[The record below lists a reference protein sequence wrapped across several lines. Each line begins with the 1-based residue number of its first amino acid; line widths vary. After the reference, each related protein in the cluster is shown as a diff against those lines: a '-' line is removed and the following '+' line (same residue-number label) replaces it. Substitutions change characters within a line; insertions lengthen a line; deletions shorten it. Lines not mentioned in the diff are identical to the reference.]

1 MVCFCLKLSATIAAT
16 VLNLWCGILAGVP
29 VLTKVPS
36 SLATPTEG
44 SDFQETCQAKGYP
57 IPKLSWLRLGMPLPA
72 RRTEV
77 KSGNLT
83 IRKVRLSD
91 GGAYECA
98 ASNSMGTKKARISLA
113 VQRNPVMK
121 GNVHN
126 TGIILCYTWLAIQRI
141 LIWKLI
147 STKRLSSI
155 TFETSTCNWA
165 TSPRTTLAWT
175 LQNFQIES
183 FVPPL
188 LRLKLAL

>member
-1 MVCFCLKLSATIAAT
+1 MVYFCLKLSAPITTT
-16 VLNLWCGILAGVP
+16 VLNLWCGIFAGVP

-36 SLATPTEG
+36 SLATPYEG
-44 SDFQETCQAKGYP
+44 SDFQETCQATGYP

-72 RRTEV
+72 GRTEV

-83 IRKVRLSD
+83 IRNVRLSD
-91 GGAYECA
+91 GGSYECA

-126 TGIILCYTWLAIQRI
+126 TRIILCYNWLAIQRMI

-147 STKRLSSI
+147 STKRLPSI
-155 TFETSTCNWA
+155 TFGLPHPKLR
-165 TSPRTTLAWT
+165 SPEHYKIFKMIPSYLH
-175 LQNFQIES
+175 S
-183 FVPPL
+183 FG
-188 LRLKLAL
+188 